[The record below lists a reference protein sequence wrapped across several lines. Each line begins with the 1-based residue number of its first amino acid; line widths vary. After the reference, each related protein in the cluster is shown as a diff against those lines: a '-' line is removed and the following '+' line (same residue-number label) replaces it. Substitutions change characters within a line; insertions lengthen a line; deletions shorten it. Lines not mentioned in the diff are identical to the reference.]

1 VYTLAVISHSGTV
14 KASYHSLHS
23 ALILL
28 STGLDTIGI
37 FRPEPATVTIRHGI
51 QLIHCFQGN
60 TIVCRH
66 ICAIY
71 TCTSRSLKPLLVMI
85 ETGRTEDVLALG
97 KETFLR
103 WPGGVVGVMGQF
115 SVLVGGVV
123 MAEVDVG
130 VNSGSG

>member
-1 VYTLAVISHSGTV
+1 
-14 KASYHSLHS
+14 
-23 ALILL
+23 
-28 STGLDTIGI
+28 
-37 FRPEPATVTIRHGI
+37 
-51 QLIHCFQGN
+51 
-60 TIVCRH
+60 
-66 ICAIY
+66 
-71 TCTSRSLKPLLVMI
+71 MI

-115 SVLVGGVV
+115 SVLVGGAV